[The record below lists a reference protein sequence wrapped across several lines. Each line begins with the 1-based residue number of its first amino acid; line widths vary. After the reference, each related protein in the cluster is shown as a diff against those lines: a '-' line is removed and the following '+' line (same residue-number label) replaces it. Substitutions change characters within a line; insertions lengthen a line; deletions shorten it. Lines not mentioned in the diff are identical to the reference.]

1 VDDYGELPMPFR
13 LERFNFNPHKIIGNF
28 DYDSKTRKPIFYK
41 NKFGILTDKSYR
53 PVNMSGFLIN
63 EQEDI
68 IDNMGEVKFIKSML
82 TSKDDLPMLFN
93 YKGEQYR
100 INDIIGQF

>member
-1 VDDYGELPMPFR
+1 
-13 LERFNFNPHKIIGNF
+13 
-28 DYDSKTRKPIFYK
+28 
-41 NKFGILTDKSYR
+41 
-53 PVNMSGFLIN
+53 MSGFLIN

-68 IDNMGEVKFIKSML
+68 VDNMGEVKFKKSML
-82 TSKDDLPMLFN
+82 TSKGDLPMLFN

>member
-1 VDDYGELPMPFR
+1 M
-13 LERFNFNPHKIIGNF
+13 N
-28 DYDSKTRKPIFYK
+28 T
-41 NKFGILTDKSYR
+41 
-53 PVNMSGFLIN
+53 SGFLIN

-68 IDNMGEVKFIKSML
+68 VDNMGEVKFIKSML
-82 TSKDDLPMLFN
+82 TSKGDLPMLFN